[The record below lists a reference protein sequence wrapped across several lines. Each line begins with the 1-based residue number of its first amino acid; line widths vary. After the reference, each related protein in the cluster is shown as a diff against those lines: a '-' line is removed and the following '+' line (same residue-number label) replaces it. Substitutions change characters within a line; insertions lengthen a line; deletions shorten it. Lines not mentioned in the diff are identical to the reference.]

1 VGRLTRSFPRGTIF
15 GRHDSLTAIPEEDSV
30 TMAVMADMQ
39 QLELHVQGCSAGSFT
54 WVVRGQ
60 PVIAVFP
67 TSPRGAQRH
76 SLDHNA

>member
-1 VGRLTRSFPRGTIF
+1 
-15 GRHDSLTAIPEEDSV
+15 
-30 TMAVMADMQ
+30 MAVMADTQ
-39 QLELHVQGCSAGSFT
+39 QLELDVQGCSAGSFI

>member
-1 VGRLTRSFPRGTIF
+1 VGGLARSFPRETIL
-15 GRHDSLTAIPEEDSV
+15 GRHDLLTTTPEENSV
-30 TMAVMADMQ
+30 TMAVMADTQ
-39 QLELHVQGCSAGSFT
+39 QLELDVQGCSAGSFI